1 MRLFSYIFLFLLT
14 TWQLI
19 AQTYPVQVVP
29 VLTPPY
35 SSKIADYANP
45 MANKVQLQLITT
57 DLSVQNRP
65 VQLYVEIKGNGLT
78 AASAPVLSGVSPL
91 RISGGEILRLT
102 NAELASYFQL
112 RNLQGITSQQYAS
125 ALPDG
130 MYSFCF
136 RVKDVLSGRWLS
148 QSHCAIAYL
157 MLNDPPILNIPSDN
171 EQVAVTDFQN
181 IIFSWTPR
189 QINATNVTYSF
200 ELREILDPT
209 LDPRFAF
216 EVSRRILKEDDL
228 RMTTFVYD
236 VSKPNLIPGRRYAW
250 RVRAISTGGLAENSV
265 FKNNGYSE
273 VHTFVYAVNCSKP
286 LFLLSEQQG
295 RSRTKL
301 LWQGHTLH
309 QKYHIQYRKK
319 NVEGAQWFET
329 FTRNT
334 QTLIADLEAGE
345 YEFRVGATCETE
357 RYGINPSYVYS
368 DIQTFKIEKTPNT
381 TEQGYNCGIVP
392 KIAIT
397 NQKPLNSLV
406 TNEVFTAGDFAV
418 TLLEVSGSNGVFS
431 GKGFIKVPYLND
443 TKLAVEFENVKINS
457 DYQLTDGIV
466 KTTYDADWKNV
477 QFIENLIGQG
487 KKSNEINVPFEIDKV
502 ETHNGEIV
510 VTGKDGRKEVFPFG
524 GNDSTVK
531 GKVTTTTNGVT
542 STQEYIY
549 RIDKDG
555 KVSEPQIVAQ
565 GGKPTKENTNGVS
578 KNGEATALTAK
589 GIEVTFENTA
599 DSKYAYE
606 VPTKAYSKDY
616 QKLDGKYIPFK
627 AVVKGE
633 TEPFLAKVHI
643 TDKNI
648 SADSLIFKTDKGA
661 LIESKRV
668 EGSNDFLLTLK
679 GFHSFAVEQ
688 VQATIKQGKKYQI
701 AGVFN
706 LVHLSPKTAKV
717 ILVPTSENTSMD
729 IDRVKS
735 IYSKIGVTL
744 DITWAAPFDI
754 TPYLTNGVLETK
766 DVFGDL
772 TDYSPSQQALIN
784 AYKATGKVTNDT
796 YYVFITNAKSSTGQ
810 GGYMALGGQFGF
822 VFDQTERT
830 LAHELGHGIFKLAHP
845 FKKKQ
850 QGNVPSLMDYTSDE
864 ALLFADWKQIN
875 DPAFKIGIFQG
886 QSEGEQISDI
896 LLLSRFIENIKA
908 HSFKIDY
915 DYSKKELSDET
926 INFLPEVTLRFSKL
940 EDSGFYSSGK
950 IKTTDGDELNLSL
963 WVGKH
968 FNKYFNF
975 DISNEGGL
983 GKIISPDQK
992 SIRYYRYFNN
1002 PTSQDK
1008 EVLTSR
1014 VLETNAQYFNGIII
1028 QVPNKYVTIFENSVL
1043 NFANDKERKE
1053 RWLNALNKNIETE
1066 NYEELQK
1073 YPTLPFSLV
1082 GVKAR
1087 LSLLEKLSKQKL
1099 TTSNSFIN
1107 KIFSSDLD
1115 KEILYVTL
1123 LNSIINDQN
1132 TEQNNE
1138 LFNRFVSSYFQK
1150 IYDQVDDETTRLKL
1164 YKAVGRLAAS
1174 SNQENVKSKFIDIVN
1189 SNSFDKHHGA
1199 LLASILM
1206 GLDEKNIIE
1215 TQTNLLTLLNDNS
1228 HNIGGLKR
1236 LYNKLESE
1244 DQEYFNYYFSKW
1256 AKKYYYDQYQELEV
1270 ILNSINK
1277 NGNINQ
1283 GIDCNS
1289 NSIQYFAVNHIAL
1302 DYINVFDKCGS
1313 YPLNCHYL
1321 QTIIPNVDTKNQYFF
1336 SYGENRKRKECSDN
1350 NNKSVIYYKAG
1361 KPFSDFVILFFNES
1375 YEYANI
1381 KKGDVRIVP
1390 LFWAENFAAKHHK
1403 KLSGQQLTIALETA
1417 GILLAATTGGQSFTA
1432 VKAITIT
1439 LGASAIGVEIYEND
1453 LLKLEGGKDF
1463 VESVR
1468 LINALVGGAILVKA
1482 VGSSIAVVDLQKIKN
1497 FFINV
1502 PEKAVELKKG
1512 LNSFLATAKSG
1523 IHFTKEAL
1531 TEIKALLYE
1540 VDLQSSFKQ
1549 IVQGATVKVKND
1561 LKAYIVA
1568 ANMEYEIASLRYLD
1582 ALDGQK
1588 LLLTPSVVIVD
1599 NTLGYKKIGT
1609 LENVYI
1615 TVNNDTKKAANIG
1628 VYTKGEKVVLSLE
1641 KNLKSEINEIDTYF
1655 NTPIS
1660 TDIKLLLNQWD
1671 DDLLKTLQKD
1681 LSSNSTG
1688 GELRQLLKTE
1698 DDFLKWKLIKEDP
1711 AYAFEISKTDIT
1723 WTKWGKSNFFKTI
1736 TKTGKEFELAILNKI
1751 KTRIGKEY
1759 EALKKL
1765 VPDLD
1770 DRKLVEQ
1777 MHFCLPGLTPPCNK
1791 QGEFFIAD
1799 QVWIKY
1805 DEFDEIVDMV
1815 VVETKLSQ
1823 NTGLTTGQTLAQQQA
1838 GKGSLFY
1845 KPTNAKKTDIN
1856 DILLPK
1862 EIKQGTGI
1870 KLKDFYRL
1878 YGDGNKTFKGIT
1890 K

>member
-45 MANKVQLQLITT
+45 MANRVQLQVITT
-57 DLSVQNRP
+57 DLSVQNRS

-91 RISGGEILRLT
+91 RINGGEILRLT

-112 RNLQGITSQQYAS
+112 RNLQGITSEQYAS

-148 QSHCAIAYL
+148 QSHCAIVYL
-157 MLNDPPILNIPSDN
+157 MLNDPPILNIPTDN

-189 QINATNVTYSF
+189 QINATNVSYTF

-209 LDPRFAF
+209 LDPHFAF

-236 VSKPNLIPGRRYAW
+236 VSKPNLIPGRRYVW

-295 RSRTKL
+295 KSRTKL

-345 YEFRVGATCETE
+345 YEFRVGASCKGE
-357 RYGINPSYVYS
+357 RYGITPSYVYS

-392 KIAIT
+392 KITIT

-457 DYQLTDGIV
+457 DYQLTDGVV

-502 ETHNGEIV
+502 ETRNGEIV

-542 STQEYIY
+542 STQEKIY
-549 RIDKDG
+549 HIDKDG
-555 KVSEPQIVAQ
+555 KVSEPQTVAQ

-578 KNGEATALTAK
+578 KNGEATVLTAK

-616 QKLDGKYIPFK
+616 QKMDGKYIPFK
-627 AVVKGE
+627 AVVKDE

-668 EGSNDFLLTLK
+668 EGSDDFLLTLK

-717 ILVPTSENTSMD
+717 TLIPTAENLT
-729 IDRVKS
+729 IDVEKVKA
-735 IYSKIGVTL
+735 IYSKVGVTL

-754 TPYLTNGVLETK
+754 SPYLTNGVLETK

-784 AYKATGKVTNDT
+784 AYKATEKVANDT

-886 QSEGEQISDI
+886 QEEGENLLKKNSPMMVQRYIEYFRCTRKQKGTIYSDADKVDVYAKDITIGGVKYAEIIIEFLGKNNIEFKNYFSPKDYQNDEKVIHDDSEDKLVITFGGTIRFSIFSKDRFKLINYLYNDNDKHIELVKSILSNISAYKGGNKAAFEYINSLDVCTLSSIDFDTIRKVLKVLTDTKLSLTDTREKAIIRI
-896 LLLSRFIENIKA
+896 LSSLKENDFPKFIALLKEDNYKVFNRLYTDLDDAVLFYGNNNYTGFVKFLIEIYKKINSNTSLSQEIIGELSREKNEFSVILNVTPTNTRFFQRGWY
-908 HSFKIDY
+908 H
-915 DYSKKELSDET
+915 
-926 INFLPEVTLRFSKL
+926 PEQRKVSVYAMERTMVP
-940 EDSGFYSSGK
+940 
-950 IKTTDGDELNLSL
+950 IKTTHGQDITPKDIKGEKIGELSPLSFVLIYKTNSGVSLIEEALSTAGSSSIYYAVPAIFLDYYQHKKHLDKIEKDAAFAFDMLTIGSSGGVALATKISKVRRVWATIEVIGAVGNIAANTAQSMNTNLPFAKA
-963 WVGKH
+963 VH
-968 FNKYFNF
+968 
-975 DISNEGGL
+975 
-983 GKIISPDQK
+983 
-992 SIRYYRYFNN
+992 YYNLAMG
-1002 PTSQDK
+1002 
-1008 EVLTSR
+1008 VI
-1014 VLETNAQYFNGIII
+1014 GI
-1028 QVPNKYVTIFENSVL
+1028 
-1043 NFANDKERKE
+1043 
-1053 RWLNALNKNIETE
+1053 KNITQLGYGVAKNLAKNVKNNAKLLE
-1066 NYEELQK
+1066 NYEHWQREVAQLDNLPQAERQLIENQREVLKGLEL
-1073 YPTLPFSLV
+1073 TNE
-1082 GVKAR
+1082 VKGAEN
-1087 LSLLEKLSKQKL
+1087 LIK
-1099 TTSNSFIN
+1099 T
-1107 KIFSSDLD
+1107 
-1115 KEILYVTL
+1115 V
-1123 LNSIINDQN
+1123 N
-1132 TEQNNE
+1132 TEQK
-1138 LFNRFVSSYFQK
+1138 L
-1150 IYDQVDDETTRLKL
+1150 LKN
-1164 YKAVGRLAAS
+1164 G
-1174 SNQENVKSKFIDIVN
+1174 KFIDDLLEADYQKYLTRKSKQGKAPKDRLEWKESRDYWLNDSPMARGNEFNKKAIDNDWYEYNEVHLENGKRLDSYDEIKGEIVSRKATDLESIELSTFESYLKEMKN
-1189 SNSFDKHHGA
+1189 KYSAGIKIRSNKYKTELDGKVLKGRQILEIPESNKNFDK
-1199 LLASILM
+1199 I
-1206 GLDEKNIIE
+1206 
-1215 TQTNLLTLLNDNS
+1215 
-1228 HNIGGLKR
+1228 
-1236 LYNKLESE
+1236 
-1244 DQEYFNYYFSKW
+1244 QEYIDL
-1256 AKKYYYDQYQELEV
+1256 AKNKY
-1270 ILNSINK
+1270 
-1277 NGNINQ
+1277 NI
-1283 GIDCNS
+1283 
-1289 NSIQYFAVNHIAL
+1289 
-1302 DYINVFDKCGS
+1302 
-1313 YPLNCHYL
+1313 
-1321 QTIIPNVDTKNQYFF
+1321 
-1336 SYGENRKRKECSDN
+1336 
-1350 NNKSVIYYKAG
+1350 
-1361 KPFSDFVILFFNES
+1361 
-1375 YEYANI
+1375 
-1381 KKGDVRIVP
+1381 
-1390 LFWAENFAAKHHK
+1390 
-1403 KLSGQQLTIALETA
+1403 
-1417 GILLAATTGGQSFTA
+1417 
-1432 VKAITIT
+1432 
-1439 LGASAIGVEIYEND
+1439 EI
-1453 LLKLEGGKDF
+1453 
-1463 VESVR
+1463 R
-1468 LINALVGGAILVKA
+1468 LR
-1482 VGSSIAVVDLQKIKN
+1482 
-1497 FFINV
+1497 
-1502 PEKAVELKKG
+1502 PE
-1512 LNSFLATAKSG
+1512 
-1523 IHFTKEAL
+1523 
-1531 TEIKALLYE
+1531 
-1540 VDLQSSFKQ
+1540 
-1549 IVQGATVKVKND
+1549 
-1561 LKAYIVA
+1561 
-1568 ANMEYEIASLRYLD
+1568 
-1582 ALDGQK
+1582 
-1588 LLLTPSVVIVD
+1588 
-1599 NTLGYKKIGT
+1599 
-1609 LENVYI
+1609 
-1615 TVNNDTKKAANIG
+1615 
-1628 VYTKGEKVVLSLE
+1628 
-1641 KNLKSEINEIDTYF
+1641 
-1655 NTPIS
+1655 
-1660 TDIKLLLNQWD
+1660 
-1671 DDLLKTLQKD
+1671 
-1681 LSSNSTG
+1681 
-1688 GELRQLLKTE
+1688 
-1698 DDFLKWKLIKEDP
+1698 
-1711 AYAFEISKTDIT
+1711 
-1723 WTKWGKSNFFKTI
+1723 
-1736 TKTGKEFELAILNKI
+1736 
-1751 KTRIGKEY
+1751 
-1759 EALKKL
+1759 
-1765 VPDLD
+1765 
-1770 DRKLVEQ
+1770 
-1777 MHFCLPGLTPPCNK
+1777 
-1791 QGEFFIAD
+1791 
-1799 QVWIKY
+1799 
-1805 DEFDEIVDMV
+1805 
-1815 VVETKLSQ
+1815 
-1823 NTGLTTGQTLAQQQA
+1823 
-1838 GKGSLFY
+1838 
-1845 KPTNAKKTDIN
+1845 
-1856 DILLPK
+1856 
-1862 EIKQGTGI
+1862 
-1870 KLKDFYRL
+1870 
-1878 YGDGNKTFKGIT
+1878 
-1890 K
+1890 

>member
-45 MANKVQLQLITT
+45 MANRVQLQVITT
-57 DLSVQNRP
+57 DLSVQNRS

-91 RISGGEILRLT
+91 RINGGEILRLT

-112 RNLQGITSQQYAS
+112 RNLQGITSEQYAS

-148 QSHCAIAYL
+148 QSHCAIVYL
-157 MLNDPPILNIPSDN
+157 MLNDPPILNIPTDN

-189 QINATNVTYSF
+189 QINATNVSYTF

-209 LDPRFAF
+209 LDPHFAF

-236 VSKPNLIPGRRYAW
+236 VSKPNLIPGRRYVW

-295 RSRTKL
+295 KSRTKL

-345 YEFRVGATCETE
+345 YEFRVGASCKGE
-357 RYGINPSYVYS
+357 RYGITPSYVYS

-392 KIAIT
+392 KITIT

-457 DYQLTDGIV
+457 DYQLTDGVV

-502 ETHNGEIV
+502 ETRNGEIV

-542 STQEYIY
+542 STQEKIY
-549 RIDKDG
+549 HIDKDG
-555 KVSEPQIVAQ
+555 KVSEPQTVAQ

-578 KNGEATALTAK
+578 KNGEATVLTAK

-616 QKLDGKYIPFK
+616 QKMDGKYIPFK
-627 AVVKGE
+627 AVVKDE

-668 EGSNDFLLTLK
+668 EGSDDFLLTLK

-717 ILVPTSENTSMD
+717 TLIPTAENLT
-729 IDRVKS
+729 IDVEKVKA
-735 IYSKIGVTL
+735 IYSKVGVTL

-754 TPYLTNGVLETK
+754 SPYLTNGVLETK

-784 AYKATGKVTNDT
+784 AYKATGKVANDT

-886 QSEGEQISDI
+886 QEEGENLLKKNSPMMVQRYIEYFRCTRKQKGTIYSDADKVDVYAKDITIGGVKYAEIIIEFLGKNNIEFKNYFSPKDYQNDEKVIHDDSEDKLVITFGGTIRFSIFSKDRFKLINYLYNDNDKHIELVKSILSNISAYKGGNKAAFEYINSLDVCTLSSIDFDTIRKVLKVLTDTKLSLTDTREKAIIRI
-896 LLLSRFIENIKA
+896 LSSLKENDFPKFIALLKEDNYKVFDRLYTDLDDAVLFYGNNNYTGFVKFLIEIYKKINSNTSLSQEIIGELSREKNEFSVILNVTPTNTRFFQRGWY
-908 HSFKIDY
+908 H
-915 DYSKKELSDET
+915 
-926 INFLPEVTLRFSKL
+926 PEQRKVSVYAMERTMVP
-940 EDSGFYSSGK
+940 
-950 IKTTDGDELNLSL
+950 IKTTHGQDITPKDIKGEKIGELSPLSFVLIYKTNSGVSLIEEALSTAGSSSIYYAVPAIFLDYYQHKKHLDKIEKDAAFAFDMLTIGSSGGVALATKISKVRRVWATIEVIGAVGNIAANTAQSMNTNLPFAKA
-963 WVGKH
+963 VH
-968 FNKYFNF
+968 
-975 DISNEGGL
+975 
-983 GKIISPDQK
+983 
-992 SIRYYRYFNN
+992 YYNLAMG
-1002 PTSQDK
+1002 
-1008 EVLTSR
+1008 VI
-1014 VLETNAQYFNGIII
+1014 GI
-1028 QVPNKYVTIFENSVL
+1028 
-1043 NFANDKERKE
+1043 
-1053 RWLNALNKNIETE
+1053 KNITQLGYGVAKNLAKNVKNNAKLLE
-1066 NYEELQK
+1066 NYEHWQREVAQLDNLPQAERQLIENQREVLKGLELTNEVK
-1073 YPTLPFSLV
+1073 
-1082 GVKAR
+1082 GVENLIK
-1087 LSLLEKLSKQKL
+1087 
-1099 TTSNSFIN
+1099 T
-1107 KIFSSDLD
+1107 
-1115 KEILYVTL
+1115 V
-1123 LNSIINDQN
+1123 N
-1132 TEQNNE
+1132 TEQK
-1138 LFNRFVSSYFQK
+1138 L
-1150 IYDQVDDETTRLKL
+1150 LKN
-1164 YKAVGRLAAS
+1164 G
-1174 SNQENVKSKFIDIVN
+1174 KFIDELLEADYQKYLTRKSKQGKAPKDRLEWKESRDYWLNDSPMARGNEFNKKAIDNDWYEYNEVHLENGKRLDSYDEIKGEIVSRKATDLESIELSTFESYLKEMKN
-1189 SNSFDKHHGA
+1189 KYSAGIKIRSNKYKTELDGKVLKGRQILEIPESNKNFDK
-1199 LLASILM
+1199 I
-1206 GLDEKNIIE
+1206 
-1215 TQTNLLTLLNDNS
+1215 
-1228 HNIGGLKR
+1228 
-1236 LYNKLESE
+1236 
-1244 DQEYFNYYFSKW
+1244 QEYIDL
-1256 AKKYYYDQYQELEV
+1256 AKNKY
-1270 ILNSINK
+1270 
-1277 NGNINQ
+1277 NI
-1283 GIDCNS
+1283 
-1289 NSIQYFAVNHIAL
+1289 
-1302 DYINVFDKCGS
+1302 
-1313 YPLNCHYL
+1313 
-1321 QTIIPNVDTKNQYFF
+1321 
-1336 SYGENRKRKECSDN
+1336 
-1350 NNKSVIYYKAG
+1350 
-1361 KPFSDFVILFFNES
+1361 
-1375 YEYANI
+1375 
-1381 KKGDVRIVP
+1381 
-1390 LFWAENFAAKHHK
+1390 
-1403 KLSGQQLTIALETA
+1403 
-1417 GILLAATTGGQSFTA
+1417 
-1432 VKAITIT
+1432 
-1439 LGASAIGVEIYEND
+1439 EI
-1453 LLKLEGGKDF
+1453 
-1463 VESVR
+1463 R
-1468 LINALVGGAILVKA
+1468 LR
-1482 VGSSIAVVDLQKIKN
+1482 
-1497 FFINV
+1497 
-1502 PEKAVELKKG
+1502 PE
-1512 LNSFLATAKSG
+1512 
-1523 IHFTKEAL
+1523 
-1531 TEIKALLYE
+1531 
-1540 VDLQSSFKQ
+1540 
-1549 IVQGATVKVKND
+1549 
-1561 LKAYIVA
+1561 
-1568 ANMEYEIASLRYLD
+1568 
-1582 ALDGQK
+1582 
-1588 LLLTPSVVIVD
+1588 
-1599 NTLGYKKIGT
+1599 
-1609 LENVYI
+1609 
-1615 TVNNDTKKAANIG
+1615 
-1628 VYTKGEKVVLSLE
+1628 
-1641 KNLKSEINEIDTYF
+1641 
-1655 NTPIS
+1655 
-1660 TDIKLLLNQWD
+1660 
-1671 DDLLKTLQKD
+1671 
-1681 LSSNSTG
+1681 
-1688 GELRQLLKTE
+1688 
-1698 DDFLKWKLIKEDP
+1698 
-1711 AYAFEISKTDIT
+1711 
-1723 WTKWGKSNFFKTI
+1723 
-1736 TKTGKEFELAILNKI
+1736 
-1751 KTRIGKEY
+1751 
-1759 EALKKL
+1759 
-1765 VPDLD
+1765 
-1770 DRKLVEQ
+1770 
-1777 MHFCLPGLTPPCNK
+1777 
-1791 QGEFFIAD
+1791 
-1799 QVWIKY
+1799 
-1805 DEFDEIVDMV
+1805 
-1815 VVETKLSQ
+1815 
-1823 NTGLTTGQTLAQQQA
+1823 
-1838 GKGSLFY
+1838 
-1845 KPTNAKKTDIN
+1845 
-1856 DILLPK
+1856 
-1862 EIKQGTGI
+1862 
-1870 KLKDFYRL
+1870 
-1878 YGDGNKTFKGIT
+1878 
-1890 K
+1890 

>member
-45 MANKVQLQLITT
+45 MANRVQLQVITT
-57 DLSVQNRP
+57 DLSVQNRS

-91 RISGGEILRLT
+91 RINGGEILRLT

-112 RNLQGITSQQYAS
+112 RNLQGITSEQYAS

-148 QSHCAIAYL
+148 QSHCAIVYL
-157 MLNDPPILNIPSDN
+157 MLNDPPILNIPTDN

-189 QINATNVTYSF
+189 QINATNVSYTF

-209 LDPRFAF
+209 LDPHFAF

-236 VSKPNLIPGRRYAW
+236 VSKPNLIPGRRYVW

-295 RSRTKL
+295 KSRTKL

-345 YEFRVGATCETE
+345 YEFRVGASCKGE
-357 RYGINPSYVYS
+357 RYGITPSYVYS

-392 KIAIT
+392 KITIT

-457 DYQLTDGIV
+457 DYQLTDGVV

-502 ETHNGEIV
+502 ETRNGEIV

-542 STQEYIY
+542 STQEKIY
-549 RIDKDG
+549 HIDKDG
-555 KVSEPQIVAQ
+555 KVSEPQTVAQ
-565 GGKPTKENTNGVS
+565 GGKPTKENTNGVTQ
-578 KNGEATALTAK
+578 NGEATALTAK
-589 GIEVTFENTA
+589 GIEVTFENTP
-599 DSKYAYE
+599 DSKFAYE

-616 QKLDGKYIPFK
+616 QKMDGKYIPFK
-627 AVVKGE
+627 AVVKDE

-668 EGSNDFLLTLK
+668 EGSDDFLLTLK

-717 ILVPTSENTSMD
+717 TLIPTAENLT
-729 IDRVKS
+729 IDVEKVKA
-735 IYSKIGVTL
+735 IYSKVGVTL

-754 TPYLTNGVLETK
+754 SPYLTNGVLETK

-784 AYKATGKVTNDT
+784 AYKATEKVANDT

-886 QSEGEQISDI
+886 QEEGENLLKKNSPMMVQRYIEYFRCTRKQKGTIYSDADKVDVYAKDITIGGVKYAEIIIEFLGKNNIEFKNYFSPKDYQNDEKVIHDDSEDKLVITFGGTIRFSIFSKDRFKLINYLYNDNDKHIELVKSILSNISAYKGGNKAAFEYINSLDVCTLSSIDFDTIRKVLKVLTDTKLSLTDTREKAIIRI
-896 LLLSRFIENIKA
+896 LSSLKEQDFPKFIALLKEDNYKVFNRLYTDLDDAVLFYGNNNYTGFVKFLIEIYK
-908 HSFKIDY
+908 KIN
-915 DYSKKELSDET
+915 SNTSLSQEIIKELTEET
-926 INFLPEVTLRFSKL
+926 NDFSIILNIAPTNTRFFQRGWYHPEQRKVSVYAMERTMVP
-940 EDSGFYSSGK
+940 
-950 IKTTDGDELNLSL
+950 IKTTHGQDITPKDIKGEKIGELSPLSFVLIYKTNSGVSLIEEALSTAGSSSIYYAVPAIFLDYYQHKKHLDKIEKDAAFAFDMLTIGSSGGVALATKISKVRRVWATIEVIGAVGNIAANTAQSMNANLPFAKA
-963 WVGKH
+963 VH
-968 FNKYFNF
+968 
-975 DISNEGGL
+975 
-983 GKIISPDQK
+983 
-992 SIRYYRYFNN
+992 YYNLAMG
-1002 PTSQDK
+1002 
-1008 EVLTSR
+1008 VI
-1014 VLETNAQYFNGIII
+1014 GI
-1028 QVPNKYVTIFENSVL
+1028 
-1043 NFANDKERKE
+1043 
-1053 RWLNALNKNIETE
+1053 KNITQLGYGVAKNLAKNVKNNAKLLE
-1066 NYEELQK
+1066 NYEHWQREVAQLDNLPQAERQLIENQREVLKGLELTNEVK
-1073 YPTLPFSLV
+1073 
-1082 GVKAR
+1082 GVENLIK
-1087 LSLLEKLSKQKL
+1087 
-1099 TTSNSFIN
+1099 T
-1107 KIFSSDLD
+1107 
-1115 KEILYVTL
+1115 V
-1123 LNSIINDQN
+1123 N
-1132 TEQNNE
+1132 TEQK
-1138 LFNRFVSSYFQK
+1138 L
-1150 IYDQVDDETTRLKL
+1150 LKN
-1164 YKAVGRLAAS
+1164 G
-1174 SNQENVKSKFIDIVN
+1174 KFID
-1189 SNSFDKHHGA
+1189 D
-1199 LLASILM
+1199 LLEADYQKYLARKTKQGKAPKDRLEWKESR
-1206 GLDEKNIIE
+1206 DYW
-1215 TQTNLLTLLNDNS
+1215 LNDSPMARGNKFNDTAKNGKWYKYNEV
-1228 HNIGGLKR
+1228 HLENGKR
-1236 LYNKLESE
+1236 LDSYDEIKGEIVSRKATDLESI
-1244 DQEYFNYYFSKW
+1244 
-1256 AKKYYYDQYQELEV
+1256 EL
-1270 ILNSINK
+1270 ST
-1277 NGNINQ
+1277 
-1283 GIDCNS
+1283 
-1289 NSIQYFAVNHIAL
+1289 F
-1302 DYINVFDKCGS
+1302 
-1313 YPLNCHYL
+1313 
-1321 QTIIPNVDTKNQYFF
+1321 
-1336 SYGENRKRKECSDN
+1336 
-1350 NNKSVIYYKAG
+1350 
-1361 KPFSDFVILFFNES
+1361 ES
-1375 YEYANI
+1375 YLKEMKNKYSKGI
-1381 KKGDVRIVP
+1381 KIRSDK
-1390 LFWAENFAAKHHK
+1390 
-1403 KLSGQQLTIALETA
+1403 
-1417 GILLAATTGGQSFTA
+1417 
-1432 VKAITIT
+1432 
-1439 LGASAIGVEIYEND
+1439 Y
-1453 LLKLEGGKDF
+1453 
-1463 VESVR
+1463 
-1468 LINALVGGAILVKA
+1468 
-1482 VGSSIAVVDLQKIKN
+1482 
-1497 FFINV
+1497 
-1502 PEKAVELKKG
+1502 
-1512 LNSFLATAKSG
+1512 
-1523 IHFTKEAL
+1523 
-1531 TEIKALLYE
+1531 
-1540 VDLQSSFKQ
+1540 
-1549 IVQGATVKVKND
+1549 
-1561 LKAYIVA
+1561 
-1568 ANMEYEIASLRYLD
+1568 
-1582 ALDGQK
+1582 
-1588 LLLTPSVVIVD
+1588 
-1599 NTLGYKKIGT
+1599 
-1609 LENVYI
+1609 
-1615 TVNNDTKKAANIG
+1615 
-1628 VYTKGEKVVLSLE
+1628 
-1641 KNLKSEINEIDTYF
+1641 
-1655 NTPIS
+1655 
-1660 TDIKLLLNQWD
+1660 
-1671 DDLLKTLQKD
+1671 
-1681 LSSNSTG
+1681 
-1688 GELRQLLKTE
+1688 
-1698 DDFLKWKLIKEDP
+1698 
-1711 AYAFEISKTDIT
+1711 
-1723 WTKWGKSNFFKTI
+1723 
-1736 TKTGKEFELAILNKI
+1736 
-1751 KTRIGKEY
+1751 
-1759 EALKKL
+1759 
-1765 VPDLD
+1765 PDLD
-1770 DRKLVEQ
+1770 GKTLEGKQ
-1777 MHFCLPGLTPPCNK
+1777 ILEIPESNK
-1791 QGEFFIAD
+1791 NFDKIQEYIDLAKN
-1799 QVWIKY
+1799 KY
-1805 DEFDEIVDMV
+1805 NIEIR
-1815 VVETKLSQ
+1815 
-1823 NTGLTTGQTLAQQQA
+1823 
-1838 GKGSLFY
+1838 F
-1845 KPTNAKKTDIN
+1845 KP
-1856 DILLPK
+1856 
-1862 EIKQGTGI
+1862 E
-1870 KLKDFYRL
+1870 
-1878 YGDGNKTFKGIT
+1878 
-1890 K
+1890 

>member
-1 MRLFSYIFLFLLT
+1 MRTLFHFFLFLLG
-14 TWQLI
+14 TWQAI

-45 MANKVQLQLITT
+45 MANRVQLQVITT
-57 DLSVQNRP
+57 DLSVQNRS
-65 VQLYVEIKGNGLT
+65 VQLYVEIKGNGFT
-78 AASAPVLSGVSPL
+78 AASVPVLSGVSPL

-102 NAELASYFQL
+102 NAELAPYFQL
-112 RNLQGITSQQYAS
+112 RNLQGISSEQYAS
-125 ALPDG
+125 PLPDG
-130 MYSFCF
+130 VYTFCF
-136 RVKDVLSGRWLS
+136 RVRDVLSGRWLS
-148 QSHCAIAYL
+148 QHQCTVAYL
-157 MLNDPPILNIPSDN
+157 MLNDPPILNIPTDN

-189 QINATNVTYSF
+189 QINATNVSYTF

-209 LDPRFAF
+209 LDPHFAF

-295 RSRTKL
+295 KSRTKL

-345 YEFRVGATCETE
+345 YEFRVGASCEGE
-357 RYGINPSYVYS
+357 RYGITPSYVYS

-392 KIAIT
+392 KITIT

-457 DYQLTDGIV
+457 DYQLTDGVV

-502 ETHNGEIV
+502 ETRNGEIV

-542 STQEYIY
+542 STQEKIY
-549 RIDKDG
+549 HIDKDG
-555 KVSEPQIVAQ
+555 KVSEPQTVAQ

-578 KNGEATALTAK
+578 KNGEATSLTAK

-643 TDKNI
+643 TDRNI

-754 TPYLTNGVLETK
+754 SPYLTNGVLETK

-864 ALLFADWKQIN
+864 DLLFADWKQIN
-875 DPAFKIGIFQG
+875 DPTFKLGIFQG
-886 QSEGEQISDI
+886 QSEGEYKGKWLVGKILQQIRCYYLSGKNFNPISDKDLNYFDDLLPNDSFESRVYQVSLRGRSSYKFSVKFLIDKNRGWKFPDEIVGGTASPPGMWAFTQYDFGKLQI
-896 LLLSRFIENIKA
+896 LTTHTSAGTDNYSFADYLSGKPLSQVDSSQDGSSKNNSGEKIIYLDEIIITDGYLKDGKIDDEEFERLKNGAICELTNFSVQQRIDLIKALIKRGVHTDEDEEDLILDILHNLPQNDANEFLTKLNEDPDLLDKIDSSLDNAHLFGKENNAGRFITELIRIWRIS
-908 HSFKIDY
+908 SFSNPQKY
-915 DYSKKELSDET
+915 DYNKTKPIL
-926 INFLPEVTLRFSKL
+926 
-940 EDSGFYSSGK
+940 K
-950 IKTTDGDELNLSL
+950 IE
-963 WVGKH
+963 
-968 FNKYFNF
+968 
-975 DISNEGGL
+975 EG
-983 GKIISPDQK
+983 
-992 SIRYYRYFNN
+992 R
-1002 PTSQDK
+1002 
-1008 EVLTSR
+1008 SR
-1014 VLETNAQYFNGIII
+1014 
-1028 QVPNKYVTIFENSVL
+1028 
-1043 NFANDKERKE
+1043 
-1053 RWLNALNKNIETE
+1053 
-1066 NYEELQK
+1066 
-1073 YPTLPFSLV
+1073 
-1082 GVKAR
+1082 
-1087 LSLLEKLSKQKL
+1087 
-1099 TTSNSFIN
+1099 
-1107 KIFSSDLD
+1107 
-1115 KEILYVTL
+1115 
-1123 LNSIINDQN
+1123 
-1132 TEQNNE
+1132 
-1138 LFNRFVSSYFQK
+1138 LFKRHYFVS
-1150 IYDQVDDETTRLKL
+1150 LK
-1164 YKAVGRLAAS
+1164 
-1174 SNQENVKSKFIDIVN
+1174 
-1189 SNSFDKHHGA
+1189 
-1199 LLASILM
+1199 
-1206 GLDEKNIIE
+1206 
-1215 TQTNLLTLLNDNS
+1215 
-1228 HNIGGLKR
+1228 
-1236 LYNKLESE
+1236 
-1244 DQEYFNYYFSKW
+1244 
-1256 AKKYYYDQYQELEV
+1256 
-1270 ILNSINK
+1270 K
-1277 NGNINQ
+1277 NGN
-1283 GIDCNS
+1283 
-1289 NSIQYFAVNHIAL
+1289 
-1302 DYINVFDKCGS
+1302 
-1313 YPLNCHYL
+1313 
-1321 QTIIPNVDTKNQYFF
+1321 TIIFNSHSRGRGASSYESPDYEYSLFQPVMIILKSDKEWSLPTGTIPAYAIYLAKNINDNKELIKALHLSLDVALTFTGVGNISKLRHIPTAFRQSKIIIDNIQLGSSTIDIFLNYTDICNGNEEVCQKIQLLTFALQLGSLSADIITTQQIKKYAIEVTETANRNRITLPNNIDEEVT
-1336 SYGENRKRKECSDN
+1336 R
-1350 NNKSVIYYKAG
+1350 IAG
-1361 KPFSDFVILFFNES
+1361 KSIEITFGNK
-1375 YEYANI
+1375 YH
-1381 KKGDVRIVP
+1381 RI
-1390 LFWAENFAAKHHK
+1390 
-1403 KLSGQQLTIALETA
+1403 
-1417 GILLAATTGGQSFTA
+1417 
-1432 VKAITIT
+1432 
-1439 LGASAIGVEIYEND
+1439 
-1453 LLKLEGGKDF
+1453 
-1463 VESVR
+1463 
-1468 LINALVGGAILVKA
+1468 
-1482 VGSSIAVVDLQKIKN
+1482 KIKN
-1497 FFINV
+1497 FNLSKDGWLMGRYINGKLEVVGKTKIAQKWDFIV
-1502 PEKAVELKKG
+1502 
-1512 LNSFLATAKSG
+1512 T
-1523 IHFTKEAL
+1523 
-1531 TEIKALLYE
+1531 
-1540 VDLQSSFKQ
+1540 
-1549 IVQGATVKVKND
+1549 
-1561 LKAYIVA
+1561 
-1568 ANMEYEIASLRYLD
+1568 
-1582 ALDGQK
+1582 
-1588 LLLTPSVVIVD
+1588 
-1599 NTLGYKKIGT
+1599 
-1609 LENVYI
+1609 
-1615 TVNNDTKKAANIG
+1615 
-1628 VYTKGEKVVLSLE
+1628 TKGEILVGRKHSWLSKGEDVLAAGEVKYRNGKLVEISNASGHYLPTIE
-1641 KNLKSEINEIDTYF
+1641 ESSNFLKIFKEVGV
-1655 NTPIS
+1655 
-1660 TDIKLLLNQWD
+1660 DIESATL
-1671 DDLLKTLQKD
+1671 TILQKD
-1681 LSSNSTG
+1681 GTIYKQISPNSK
-1688 GELRQLLKTE
+1688 ERILY
-1698 DDFLKWKLIKEDP
+1698 IK
-1711 AYAFEISKTDIT
+1711 
-1723 WTKWGKSNFFKTI
+1723 
-1736 TKTGKEFELAILNKI
+1736 
-1751 KTRIGKEY
+1751 
-1759 EALKKL
+1759 
-1765 VPDLD
+1765 
-1770 DRKLVEQ
+1770 
-1777 MHFCLPGLTPPCNK
+1777 
-1791 QGEFFIAD
+1791 
-1799 QVWIKY
+1799 
-1805 DEFDEIVDMV
+1805 
-1815 VVETKLSQ
+1815 
-1823 NTGLTTGQTLAQQQA
+1823 
-1838 GKGSLFY
+1838 
-1845 KPTNAKKTDIN
+1845 
-1856 DILLPK
+1856 
-1862 EIKQGTGI
+1862 
-1870 KLKDFYRL
+1870 
-1878 YGDGNKTFKGIT
+1878 
-1890 K
+1890 

>member
-1 MRLFSYIFLFLLT
+1 MRLVSHILFFLLSA
-14 TWQLI
+14 WQLI

-45 MANKVQLQLITT
+45 MANRVQLQLITT

-112 RNLQGITSQQYAS
+112 RNLQGITSEQYAS

-236 VSKPNLIPGRRYAW
+236 VSKPNLIPSRRYAW

-265 FKNNGYSE
+265 FKNDGYSE

-295 RSRTKL
+295 KSRTKL

-334 QTLIADLEAGE
+334 QTLIANLEAGE
-345 YEFRVGATCETE
+345 YEFRVGASCEGE
-357 RYGINPSYVYS
+357 RYGITPSYVYS

-392 KIAIT
+392 KITIT

-457 DYQLTDGIV
+457 DYQLTDGVV

-487 KKSNEINVPFEIDKV
+487 KKSYEINVPFEIEKV

-510 VTGKDGRKEVFPFG
+510 VTGKDGRKEVFPFA
-524 GNDSTVK
+524 GNDSSIK

-542 STQEYIY
+542 STQEKIY
-549 RIDKDG
+549 HIDKDG
-555 KVSEPQIVAQ
+555 KVSEPQTVAQ
-565 GGKPTKENTNGVS
+565 GGKPTKENTNGVTQ
-578 KNGEATALTAK
+578 NGEATALTAK
-589 GIEVTFENTA
+589 GIEVTFENTP
-599 DSKYAYE
+599 DSKFAYE

-616 QKLDGKYIPFK
+616 QKMDGKYIPFK
-627 AVVKGE
+627 AVVKDE

-661 LIESKRV
+661 LIESKRI

-717 ILVPTSENTSMD
+717 TLIPTAENLT
-729 IDRVKS
+729 IDVEKVKA
-735 IYSKIGVTL
+735 IYSKVGVTL

-754 TPYLTNGVLETK
+754 SPYLTNGVLETK

-784 AYKATGKVTNDT
+784 AYKATEKVANDT

-886 QSEGEQISDI
+886 QEEGENLLKKNSPMMVQRYIEYFRCTRKQKGTIYSDADKVDVYAKDITIGGVKYAEIIIEFLGKNNIEFKNYFSPKDYQNDEKVIHDDSEDKLVITFGGTIRFSIFSKDRFKLINYLYNDNDKHIELVKSILSNISAYKGGNKAAFEYINSLDVCTLSSIDFDTIRKVLKVLTDTKLSLTDTREKAIIRI
-896 LLLSRFIENIKA
+896 LSSLKEQDFPKFIALLKEDNYKVFNRLYTDLDDAVLFYGNNNYTGFVKFLIEIYKKINSNTSLSQEIIGELSREKNEFSVILNVTPTNTRFFQRGWY
-908 HSFKIDY
+908 H
-915 DYSKKELSDET
+915 
-926 INFLPEVTLRFSKL
+926 PEQRKVSVYAMERTMVP
-940 EDSGFYSSGK
+940 
-950 IKTTDGDELNLSL
+950 IKTTHGQDITPKDIKGEKIGELSPLSFVLIYKTNSGVSLIEEALSTAGSSSIYYAVPAIFLDYYQHKKHLDKIEKDAAFAFDMLTIGSSGGVALATKISKVRRVWATIEVIGAVGNIAANTAQSMNANLPFAKA
-963 WVGKH
+963 VH
-968 FNKYFNF
+968 
-975 DISNEGGL
+975 
-983 GKIISPDQK
+983 
-992 SIRYYRYFNN
+992 YYNLAMG
-1002 PTSQDK
+1002 
-1008 EVLTSR
+1008 VI
-1014 VLETNAQYFNGIII
+1014 GI
-1028 QVPNKYVTIFENSVL
+1028 
-1043 NFANDKERKE
+1043 
-1053 RWLNALNKNIETE
+1053 KNITQLGYGVAKNLAKNVKNNAKLLE
-1066 NYEELQK
+1066 NYEHWQREVAQLDNLPQAERQLIENQREVLKGLELTNEVK
-1073 YPTLPFSLV
+1073 
-1082 GVKAR
+1082 GVENLIK
-1087 LSLLEKLSKQKL
+1087 
-1099 TTSNSFIN
+1099 T
-1107 KIFSSDLD
+1107 
-1115 KEILYVTL
+1115 V
-1123 LNSIINDQN
+1123 N
-1132 TEQNNE
+1132 TEQK
-1138 LFNRFVSSYFQK
+1138 L
-1150 IYDQVDDETTRLKL
+1150 LKN
-1164 YKAVGRLAAS
+1164 G
-1174 SNQENVKSKFIDIVN
+1174 KFID
-1189 SNSFDKHHGA
+1189 D
-1199 LLASILM
+1199 LLEA
-1206 GLDEKNIIE
+1206 DYQKY
-1215 TQTNLLTLLNDNS
+1215 LTRKSKQGKTPKDRLEWKESRDYWLNDSPMARGNKFNDTAKNGKWYKYNEV
-1228 HNIGGLKR
+1228 HLENGKR
-1236 LYNKLESE
+1236 LDSYDEIKGEIVSRKATDLESI
-1244 DQEYFNYYFSKW
+1244 
-1256 AKKYYYDQYQELEV
+1256 EL
-1270 ILNSINK
+1270 ST
-1277 NGNINQ
+1277 
-1283 GIDCNS
+1283 
-1289 NSIQYFAVNHIAL
+1289 F
-1302 DYINVFDKCGS
+1302 
-1313 YPLNCHYL
+1313 
-1321 QTIIPNVDTKNQYFF
+1321 
-1336 SYGENRKRKECSDN
+1336 
-1350 NNKSVIYYKAG
+1350 
-1361 KPFSDFVILFFNES
+1361 ES
-1375 YEYANI
+1375 YLKEMKNKYSKGI
-1381 KKGDVRIVP
+1381 KIRSDK
-1390 LFWAENFAAKHHK
+1390 
-1403 KLSGQQLTIALETA
+1403 
-1417 GILLAATTGGQSFTA
+1417 
-1432 VKAITIT
+1432 
-1439 LGASAIGVEIYEND
+1439 Y
-1453 LLKLEGGKDF
+1453 
-1463 VESVR
+1463 
-1468 LINALVGGAILVKA
+1468 
-1482 VGSSIAVVDLQKIKN
+1482 
-1497 FFINV
+1497 
-1502 PEKAVELKKG
+1502 
-1512 LNSFLATAKSG
+1512 
-1523 IHFTKEAL
+1523 
-1531 TEIKALLYE
+1531 
-1540 VDLQSSFKQ
+1540 
-1549 IVQGATVKVKND
+1549 
-1561 LKAYIVA
+1561 
-1568 ANMEYEIASLRYLD
+1568 
-1582 ALDGQK
+1582 
-1588 LLLTPSVVIVD
+1588 
-1599 NTLGYKKIGT
+1599 
-1609 LENVYI
+1609 
-1615 TVNNDTKKAANIG
+1615 
-1628 VYTKGEKVVLSLE
+1628 
-1641 KNLKSEINEIDTYF
+1641 
-1655 NTPIS
+1655 
-1660 TDIKLLLNQWD
+1660 
-1671 DDLLKTLQKD
+1671 
-1681 LSSNSTG
+1681 
-1688 GELRQLLKTE
+1688 
-1698 DDFLKWKLIKEDP
+1698 
-1711 AYAFEISKTDIT
+1711 
-1723 WTKWGKSNFFKTI
+1723 
-1736 TKTGKEFELAILNKI
+1736 
-1751 KTRIGKEY
+1751 
-1759 EALKKL
+1759 
-1765 VPDLD
+1765 PDLD
-1770 DRKLVEQ
+1770 GKTLEGKQ
-1777 MHFCLPGLTPPCNK
+1777 ILEIPESNK
-1791 QGEFFIAD
+1791 NFDKIQEYIDLAKN
-1799 QVWIKY
+1799 KY
-1805 DEFDEIVDMV
+1805 NIEIR
-1815 VVETKLSQ
+1815 
-1823 NTGLTTGQTLAQQQA
+1823 
-1838 GKGSLFY
+1838 F
-1845 KPTNAKKTDIN
+1845 KP
-1856 DILLPK
+1856 
-1862 EIKQGTGI
+1862 E
-1870 KLKDFYRL
+1870 
-1878 YGDGNKTFKGIT
+1878 
-1890 K
+1890 

>member
-45 MANKVQLQLITT
+45 MANRVQLQVITT
-57 DLSVQNRP
+57 DLSVQNRS

-91 RISGGEILRLT
+91 RINGGEILRLT

-112 RNLQGITSQQYAS
+112 RNLQGITSEQYAS

-148 QSHCAIAYL
+148 QSHCAIVYL
-157 MLNDPPILNIPSDN
+157 MLNDPPILNIPTDN

-189 QINATNVTYSF
+189 QINATNVSYTF

-209 LDPRFAF
+209 LDPHFAF

-236 VSKPNLIPGRRYAW
+236 VSKPNLIPGRRYVW

-295 RSRTKL
+295 KSRTKL

-345 YEFRVGATCETE
+345 YEFRVGASCKGE
-357 RYGINPSYVYS
+357 RYGITPSYVYS

-392 KIAIT
+392 KITIT

-457 DYQLTDGIV
+457 DYQLTDGVV

-502 ETHNGEIV
+502 ETRNGEIV

-542 STQEYIY
+542 STQEKIY
-549 RIDKDG
+549 HIDKDG
-555 KVSEPQIVAQ
+555 KVSEPQTVAQ

-578 KNGEATALTAK
+578 KNGEATVLTAK

-616 QKLDGKYIPFK
+616 QKMDGKYIPFK
-627 AVVKGE
+627 AVVKDE

-668 EGSNDFLLTLK
+668 EGSDDFLLTLK

-717 ILVPTSENTSMD
+717 TLIPTAENLT
-729 IDRVKS
+729 IDVEKVKA
-735 IYSKIGVTL
+735 IYSKVGVTL

-754 TPYLTNGVLETK
+754 SPYLTNGVLETK

-784 AYKATGKVTNDT
+784 AYKATEKVANDT

-886 QSEGEQISDI
+886 QEEGENLLKKNSPMMVQRYIEYFRCTRKQKGTIYSDADKVDVYAKDITIGGVKYAEIIIEFLGKNNIEFKNYFSPKDYQNDEKVIHDDSEDKLVITFGGTIRFSIFSKDRFKLINYLYNDNDKHIELVKSILSNISAYKGGNKAAFEYINSLDVCTLSSIDFDTIRKVLKVLTDTKLSLTDTREKAIIRI
-896 LLLSRFIENIKA
+896 LSSLKENDFPKFIALLKEDNYKVFNRLYTDLDDAVLFYGNNNYTGFVKFLIEIYKKINSNTSLSQEIIGELSREKNEFSVILNVTPTNTRFFQRGWYHPEQRKVSVYAMERTMVPIKTTHGQDITPKDIKGEKIGELSPLSFVLIYKTNSGVSLIEEALSTAGSSSIYYAVPAIFLDYYQHKKHLDKIEKDAAFAFDMLTIGSSGGVALATKISKVRRVWATIEVIGAVGNIAANTAQSMNANLPFAKAVHYYNLAMGVIGIKNITQLGYGVAKNLAKNVKNNAKLLENYEHWQREVAQLDNLPQAERQLIENQREVLKGLELTNEVKGVENLIKTVNTEQKLLKNGK
-908 HSFKIDY
+908 FIDDLLEA
-915 DYSKKELSDET
+915 DYQKYLTRKSKQGKTPKDRLEWKESRDYWLNDSPMARGNKFNKKAWKE
-926 INFLPEVTLRFSKL
+926 NWYRYNEVTLENGKRLDSYTPPMNGVEGMIVSRKATNL
-940 EDSGFYSSGK
+940 EEIELSSFESYLKEMKNKYALGTKIRSNKYKKQLDGK
-950 IKTTDGDELNLSL
+950 ILE
-963 WVGKH
+963 GKQILEIPESNKN
-968 FNKYFNF
+968 FSQLQEYIDFAKNKY
-975 DISNEGGL
+975 
-983 GKIISPDQK
+983 
-992 SIRYYRYFNN
+992 
-1002 PTSQDK
+1002 
-1008 EVLTSR
+1008 
-1014 VLETNAQYFNGIII
+1014 
-1028 QVPNKYVTIFENSVL
+1028 
-1043 NFANDKERKE
+1043 
-1053 RWLNALNKNIETE
+1053 NIEI
-1066 NYEELQK
+1066 
-1073 YPTLPFSLV
+1073 
-1082 GVKAR
+1082 R
-1087 LSLLEKLSKQKL
+1087 L
-1099 TTSNSFIN
+1099 
-1107 KIFSSDLD
+1107 
-1115 KEILYVTL
+1115 
-1123 LNSIINDQN
+1123 
-1132 TEQNNE
+1132 
-1138 LFNRFVSSYFQK
+1138 R
-1150 IYDQVDDETTRLKL
+1150 
-1164 YKAVGRLAAS
+1164 
-1174 SNQENVKSKFIDIVN
+1174 
-1189 SNSFDKHHGA
+1189 
-1199 LLASILM
+1199 
-1206 GLDEKNIIE
+1206 
-1215 TQTNLLTLLNDNS
+1215 
-1228 HNIGGLKR
+1228 
-1236 LYNKLESE
+1236 
-1244 DQEYFNYYFSKW
+1244 
-1256 AKKYYYDQYQELEV
+1256 
-1270 ILNSINK
+1270 
-1277 NGNINQ
+1277 
-1283 GIDCNS
+1283 
-1289 NSIQYFAVNHIAL
+1289 
-1302 DYINVFDKCGS
+1302 
-1313 YPLNCHYL
+1313 
-1321 QTIIPNVDTKNQYFF
+1321 
-1336 SYGENRKRKECSDN
+1336 
-1350 NNKSVIYYKAG
+1350 
-1361 KPFSDFVILFFNES
+1361 
-1375 YEYANI
+1375 
-1381 KKGDVRIVP
+1381 
-1390 LFWAENFAAKHHK
+1390 
-1403 KLSGQQLTIALETA
+1403 
-1417 GILLAATTGGQSFTA
+1417 
-1432 VKAITIT
+1432 
-1439 LGASAIGVEIYEND
+1439 
-1453 LLKLEGGKDF
+1453 
-1463 VESVR
+1463 
-1468 LINALVGGAILVKA
+1468 
-1482 VGSSIAVVDLQKIKN
+1482 
-1497 FFINV
+1497 
-1502 PEKAVELKKG
+1502 PE
-1512 LNSFLATAKSG
+1512 
-1523 IHFTKEAL
+1523 
-1531 TEIKALLYE
+1531 
-1540 VDLQSSFKQ
+1540 
-1549 IVQGATVKVKND
+1549 
-1561 LKAYIVA
+1561 
-1568 ANMEYEIASLRYLD
+1568 
-1582 ALDGQK
+1582 
-1588 LLLTPSVVIVD
+1588 
-1599 NTLGYKKIGT
+1599 
-1609 LENVYI
+1609 
-1615 TVNNDTKKAANIG
+1615 
-1628 VYTKGEKVVLSLE
+1628 
-1641 KNLKSEINEIDTYF
+1641 
-1655 NTPIS
+1655 
-1660 TDIKLLLNQWD
+1660 
-1671 DDLLKTLQKD
+1671 
-1681 LSSNSTG
+1681 
-1688 GELRQLLKTE
+1688 
-1698 DDFLKWKLIKEDP
+1698 
-1711 AYAFEISKTDIT
+1711 
-1723 WTKWGKSNFFKTI
+1723 
-1736 TKTGKEFELAILNKI
+1736 
-1751 KTRIGKEY
+1751 
-1759 EALKKL
+1759 
-1765 VPDLD
+1765 
-1770 DRKLVEQ
+1770 
-1777 MHFCLPGLTPPCNK
+1777 
-1791 QGEFFIAD
+1791 
-1799 QVWIKY
+1799 
-1805 DEFDEIVDMV
+1805 
-1815 VVETKLSQ
+1815 
-1823 NTGLTTGQTLAQQQA
+1823 
-1838 GKGSLFY
+1838 
-1845 KPTNAKKTDIN
+1845 
-1856 DILLPK
+1856 
-1862 EIKQGTGI
+1862 
-1870 KLKDFYRL
+1870 
-1878 YGDGNKTFKGIT
+1878 
-1890 K
+1890 

>member
-236 VSKPNLIPGRRYAW
+236 VSKPNLIPSRRYAW

-265 FKNNGYSE
+265 FKNDGYSE

-295 RSRTKL
+295 KSRTKL

-334 QTLIADLEAGE
+334 QTLIANLEAGE
-345 YEFRVGATCETE
+345 YEFRVGASCEGE
-357 RYGINPSYVYS
+357 RYGITPSYVYS

-392 KIAIT
+392 KITIT

-457 DYQLTDGIV
+457 DYQLTDGVV

-487 KKSNEINVPFEIDKV
+487 KKSKDIEVPFEIDKV
-502 ETHNGEIV
+502 ETRNGEIV

-542 STQEYIY
+542 STQEKIY
-549 RIDKDG
+549 HIDKDG
-555 KVSEPQIVAQ
+555 KVSEPQTVAQ

-578 KNGEATALTAK
+578 KGGEATALTAK

-633 TEPFLAKVHI
+633 TEPFLAKVQI

-717 ILVPTSENTSMD
+717 ILVPTVENISMD

-754 TPYLTNGVLETK
+754 TPYLTNGSLETN

-772 TDYSPSQQALIN
+772 TDYSPSQQAIIN
-784 AYKATGKVTNDT
+784 AYKATGKVANDT

-886 QSEGEQISDI
+886 QSEGEYKAWKFLIGSTVEQIPGYENKEKSFISPTSSVITLPAKARDFSFVKGTLIGFTIADERWIALFSKNDSIFKGYYKDAQQDKNENFEIVGKNYFTYKQNKNLIQEIFYVSPSQCNEVNIYKGKISKEAFFSENGGVGSAYFSNIVFDNIKGLSNWELLSTASDPLNCLKKTQREFYKFIIEHYREHNVQISETDKETLRNI
-896 LLLSRFIENIKA
+896 LSKFADVRISSLDAPPAYAIQVKYDEMLKTGIKELIYDLQTNIEKEIGKNEELLKNTSLLIVLDDFKRIHDKYLFYEHLIEIVDKDCVFGEKFRELRDKDGKMKPFLEVAKLIIDGTYEILSLNELLENTTCTLKMLRIPPNVWNSDRIDYKTA
-908 HSFKIDY
+908 ESFK
-915 DYSKKELSDET
+915 E
-926 INFLPEVTLRFSKL
+926 F
-940 EDSGFYSSGK
+940 
-950 IKTTDGDELNLSL
+950 
-963 WVGKH
+963 
-968 FNKYFNF
+968 
-975 DISNEGGL
+975 
-983 GKIISPDQK
+983 
-992 SIRYYRYFNN
+992 
-1002 PTSQDK
+1002 
-1008 EVLTSR
+1008 
-1014 VLETNAQYFNGIII
+1014 
-1028 QVPNKYVTIFENSVL
+1028 
-1043 NFANDKERKE
+1043 
-1053 RWLNALNKNIETE
+1053 
-1066 NYEELQK
+1066 
-1073 YPTLPFSLV
+1073 
-1082 GVKAR
+1082 
-1087 LSLLEKLSKQKL
+1087 LEKLGFDTNNVILSSLLNAQFEL
-1099 TTSNSFIN
+1099 GAPCSCGMWNSTVDLVVGI
-1107 KIFSSDLD
+1107 SDLAAGISQKPTD
-1115 KEILYVTL
+1115 LVKG
-1123 LNSIINDQN
+1123 INN
-1132 TEQNNE
+1132 FISA
-1138 LFNRFVSSYFQK
+1138 LFQS
-1150 IYDQVDDETTRLKL
+1150 DTWEAMGDALK
-1164 YKAVGRLAAS
+1164 
-1174 SNQENVKSKFIDIVN
+1174 
-1189 SNSFDKHHGA
+1189 KHHGVYNTSVKTPQA
-1199 LLASILM
+1199 VYGACYDAIFVAS
-1206 GLDEKNIIE
+1206 
-1215 TQTNLLTLLNDNS
+1215 
-1228 HNIGGLKR
+1228 
-1236 LYNKLESE
+1236 
-1244 DQEYFNYYFSKW
+1244 
-1256 AKKYYYDQYQELEV
+1256 
-1270 ILNSINK
+1270 
-1277 NGNINQ
+1277 
-1283 GIDCNS
+1283 
-1289 NSIQYFAVNHIAL
+1289 
-1302 DYINVFDKCGS
+1302 
-1313 YPLNCHYL
+1313 
-1321 QTIIPNVDTKNQYFF
+1321 FF
-1336 SYGENRKRKECSDN
+1336 VG
-1350 NNKSVIYYKAG
+1350 AG
-1361 KPFSDFVILFFNES
+1361 
-1375 YEYANI
+1375 
-1381 KKGDVRIVP
+1381 
-1390 LFWAENFAAKHHK
+1390 
-1403 KLSGQQLTIALETA
+1403 
-1417 GILLAATTGGQSFTA
+1417 
-1432 VKAITIT
+1432 
-1439 LGASAIGVEIYEND
+1439 
-1453 LLKLEGGKDF
+1453 
-1463 VESVR
+1463 
-1468 LINALVGGAILVKA
+1468 
-1482 VGSSIAVVDLQKIKN
+1482 
-1497 FFINV
+1497 
-1502 PEKAVELKKG
+1502 
-1512 LNSFLATAKSG
+1512 
-1523 IHFTKEAL
+1523 
-1531 TEIKALLYE
+1531 EIKALSE
-1540 VDLQSSFKQ
+1540 ASSFADVMRVVGKVGSNGKAFVVSLSKIPNVATQ
-1549 IVQGATVKVKND
+1549 KAALFLADHCTEVLRFLPKEGKIYIYSKLIDAELARFTAQGIELLPQAGKIEQVLFETTEEITDVNGKTGKLIVGKDAQGKIVLEIAGEATNINKLQQFLSNNDKVVALIKKLNSKFNKVDDFAKRFEELYQKVPKNSVKAIDDLMDDLKHLFTEHIDEIPEGQLVAFLNELLETGDKFKAGAT
-1561 LKAYIVA
+1561 
-1568 ANMEYEIASLRYLD
+1568 
-1582 ALDGQK
+1582 
-1588 LLLTPSVVIVD
+1588 
-1599 NTLGYKKIGT
+1599 
-1609 LENVYI
+1609 
-1615 TVNNDTKKAANIG
+1615 
-1628 VYTKGEKVVLSLE
+1628 SLE
-1641 KNLKSEINEIDTYF
+1641 VIRNIKSYLPAKF
-1655 NTPIS
+1655 HS
-1660 TDIKLLLNQWD
+1660 
-1671 DDLLKTLQKD
+1671 TLQKLELED
-1681 LSSNSTG
+1681 LISYADEAGDFRFDIKWKASNSEGFPISIFIDTKNYSTARNMFKNLG
-1688 GELRQLLKTE
+1688 QYKAYLEVI
-1698 DDFLKWKLIKEDP
+1698 DDFEQLYIIQQGGRGVTRKEVIERLESAIAKD
-1711 AYAFEISKTDIT
+1711 A
-1723 WTKWGKSNFFKTI
+1723 KS
-1736 TKTGKEFELAILNKI
+1736 
-1751 KTRIGKEY
+1751 
-1759 EALKKL
+1759 
-1765 VPDLD
+1765 V
-1770 DRKLVEQ
+1770 
-1777 MHFCLPGLTPPCNK
+1777 
-1791 QGEFFIAD
+1791 
-1799 QVWIKY
+1799 
-1805 DEFDEIVDMV
+1805 FD
-1815 VVETKLSQ
+1815 
-1823 NTGLTTGQTLAQQQA
+1823 
-1838 GKGSLFY
+1838 
-1845 KPTNAKKTDIN
+1845 AKKSLWRNMGIRSF
-1856 DILLPK
+1856 K
-1862 EIKQGTGI
+1862 ELEDFAKTKELSTSTKYRAFQESIKV
-1870 KLKDFYRL
+1870 
-1878 YGDGNKTFKGIT
+1878 TF
-1890 K
+1890 

>member
-1 MRLFSYIFLFLLT
+1 
-14 TWQLI
+14 
-19 AQTYPVQVVP
+19 VQVVP

-236 VSKPNLIPGRRYAW
+236 VSKPNLIPSRRYAW

-265 FKNNGYSE
+265 FKNDGYSE

-295 RSRTKL
+295 KSRTKL

-345 YEFRVGATCETE
+345 YEFRVGASCEGE
-357 RYGINPSYVYS
+357 RYGITPSYVYS

-392 KIAIT
+392 KITIT

-457 DYQLTDGIV
+457 DYQLTDGVV

-487 KKSNEINVPFEIDKV
+487 KKSNEINVPFEIEKV
-502 ETHNGEIV
+502 ETRNGEIV

-542 STQEYIY
+542 STQEKIY
-549 RIDKDG
+549 HIDKDG
-555 KVSEPQIVAQ
+555 KVSEPQTVAQ

-633 TEPFLAKVHI
+633 TEPFLAKVQI
-643 TDKNI
+643 TNKNI
-648 SADSLIFKTDKGA
+648 STDSLIFKTDKGA

-850 QGNVPSLMDYTSDE
+850 HGNVPSLMDYTSDE
-864 ALLFADWKQIN
+864 NLLFADWKQIN

-963 WVGKH
+963 WVGKY
-968 FNKYFNF
+968 FNKYLKFDNFNNS
-975 DISNEGGL
+975 IR
-983 GKIISPDQK
+983 KIKSPDQK
-992 SIRYYRYFNN
+992 SVRYYYSFASL
-1002 PTSQDK
+1002 TAKDQ
-1008 EVLTSR
+1008 EILTSR
-1014 VLETNAQYFNGIII
+1014 VLNYKDFNGIII
-1028 QVPNKYVTIFENSVL
+1028 LVSNEYVTTFENSVL

-1099 TTSNSFIN
+1099 TTTNSFIN

-1150 IYDQVDDETTRLKL
+1150 IYNEIDDETTRLKF

-1244 DQEYFNYYFSKW
+1244 EQEYFNYYFSKW

-1270 ILNSINK
+1270 ILNSINR

-1417 GILLAATTGGQSFTA
+1417 GILLAATTGGQSITA

-1512 LNSFLATAKSG
+1512 LNSFLATTKSG
-1523 IHFTKEAL
+1523 FKFTNEAL

-1549 IVQGATVKVKND
+1549 IVQGATAKVKND

-1615 TVNNDTKKAANIG
+1615 TVNNDAKKAANIG

-1660 TDIKLLLNQWD
+1660 TDIKLLLNQWN

-1711 AYAFEISKTDIT
+1711 AYAFKLSKENSS
-1723 WTKWGKSNFFKTI
+1723 WTKWGKSNFFKTNTQLGRQFESLVSSKI
-1736 TKTGKEFELAILNKI
+1736 RNIPPFSTLYKDYTHLKQVYLKGVKDNIIADDLFVKELRDERGRSYFKAIISDSKLKATSPWTANQKSELIDVFKNNPNKKYIEFEV
-1751 KTRIGKEY
+1751 RSD
-1759 EALKKL
+1759 KL
-1765 VPDLD
+1765 PINS
-1770 DRKLVEQ
+1770 
-1777 MHFCLPGLTPPCNK
+1777 P
-1791 QGEFFIAD
+1791 I
-1799 QVWIKY
+1799 
-1805 DEFDEIVDMV
+1805 
-1815 VVETKLSQ
+1815 
-1823 NTGLTTGQTLAQQQA
+1823 
-1838 GKGSLFY
+1838 
-1845 KPTNAKKTDIN
+1845 KKTDKIRIYREDVYKIISEGDN
-1856 DILLPK
+1856 
-1862 EIKQGTGI
+1862 IKIPPIQM
-1870 KLKDFYRL
+1870 F
-1878 YGDGNKTFKGIT
+1878 
-1890 K
+1890 

>member
-29 VLTPPY
+29 MLTPPY

-45 MANKVQLQLITT
+45 MANRVQLQLITT
-57 DLSVQNRP
+57 DLSVQNRS

-91 RISGGEILRLT
+91 RINGGEILRLT

-112 RNLQGITSQQYAS
+112 RNLQGITSQQYTS

-136 RVKDVLSGRWLS
+136 RVKDVLSNRWLS

-157 MLNDPPILNIPSDN
+157 MLNDPPILNIPTDN

-189 QINATNVTYSF
+189 QINATNITYSF

-236 VSKPNLIPGRRYAW
+236 VSKPNLIPGRRYVW

-295 RSRTKL
+295 KSRTKL

-345 YEFRVGATCETE
+345 YEFRVGASCKGE
-357 RYGINPSYVYS
+357 RYGITPSYVYS

-392 KIAIT
+392 KITIT

-457 DYQLTDGIV
+457 DYQLTDGVV

-502 ETHNGEIV
+502 ETRNGEIV

-542 STQEYIY
+542 STQEKIY
-549 RIDKDG
+549 HIDKDG
-555 KVSEPQIVAQ
+555 KVSEPQTVAQ

-578 KNGEATALTAK
+578 KNGEATVLTAK

-616 QKLDGKYIPFK
+616 QKMDGKYIPFK
-627 AVVKGE
+627 AVVKDE

-668 EGSNDFLLTLK
+668 EGSDDFLLTLK

-717 ILVPTSENTSMD
+717 TLIPTAENLT
-729 IDRVKS
+729 IDVEKVKA
-735 IYSKIGVTL
+735 IYSKVGVTL

-754 TPYLTNGVLETK
+754 SPYLTNGVLETK

-784 AYKATGKVTNDT
+784 AYKATEKVANDT

-886 QSEGEQISDI
+886 QEEGENLLKKNSPMMVQRYIEYFRCTRKQKGTIYSDADKVDVYAKDITIGGVKYAEIIIEFLGKNNIEFKNYFSPKDYQNDEKVIHDDSEDKLVITFGGTIRFSIFSKDRFKLINYLYNDNDKHIELVKSILSNISAYKGGNKAAFEYINSLDVCTLSSIDFDTIRKVLKVLTDTKLSLTDTREKAIIRI
-896 LLLSRFIENIKA
+896 LSSLKENDFPKFIALLKEDNYKVFNRLYTDLDDAVLFYGNNNYTGFVKFLIEIYKKINSNTSLSQEIIGELSREKNEFSVILNVTPTNTRFFQRGWYHPEQRKVSVYAMERTMVPIKTTHGQDITPKDIKGEKIGELSPLSFVLIYKTNSGVSLIEEALSTAGSSSIYYAVPAIFLDYYQHKKHLDKIEKDAAFAFDMLTIGSSGGVALATKISKVRRVWATIEVIGAVGNIAANTAQSMNANLPFAKAVHYYNLAMGVIGIKNITQLGYGVAKNLAKNVKNNAKLLENYEHWQREVAQLDNLPQAERQLIENQREVLKGLELTNEVKGVENLIKTVNTEQKLLKNGK
-908 HSFKIDY
+908 FIDDLLEA
-915 DYSKKELSDET
+915 DYQKYLTRKSKQGKTPKDRLEWKESRDYWLNDSPMARGNKFNKKAWKE
-926 INFLPEVTLRFSKL
+926 NWYRYNEVTLENGKRLDSYTPPMNGVEGMIVSRKATNL
-940 EDSGFYSSGK
+940 EEIELSSFESYLKEMKNKYALGTKIRSNKYKKQLDGK
-950 IKTTDGDELNLSL
+950 ILE
-963 WVGKH
+963 GKQILEIPESNKN
-968 FNKYFNF
+968 FSQLQEYIDFAKNKY
-975 DISNEGGL
+975 
-983 GKIISPDQK
+983 
-992 SIRYYRYFNN
+992 
-1002 PTSQDK
+1002 
-1008 EVLTSR
+1008 
-1014 VLETNAQYFNGIII
+1014 
-1028 QVPNKYVTIFENSVL
+1028 
-1043 NFANDKERKE
+1043 
-1053 RWLNALNKNIETE
+1053 NIEI
-1066 NYEELQK
+1066 
-1073 YPTLPFSLV
+1073 
-1082 GVKAR
+1082 R
-1087 LSLLEKLSKQKL
+1087 L
-1099 TTSNSFIN
+1099 
-1107 KIFSSDLD
+1107 
-1115 KEILYVTL
+1115 
-1123 LNSIINDQN
+1123 
-1132 TEQNNE
+1132 
-1138 LFNRFVSSYFQK
+1138 R
-1150 IYDQVDDETTRLKL
+1150 
-1164 YKAVGRLAAS
+1164 
-1174 SNQENVKSKFIDIVN
+1174 
-1189 SNSFDKHHGA
+1189 
-1199 LLASILM
+1199 
-1206 GLDEKNIIE
+1206 
-1215 TQTNLLTLLNDNS
+1215 
-1228 HNIGGLKR
+1228 
-1236 LYNKLESE
+1236 
-1244 DQEYFNYYFSKW
+1244 
-1256 AKKYYYDQYQELEV
+1256 
-1270 ILNSINK
+1270 
-1277 NGNINQ
+1277 
-1283 GIDCNS
+1283 
-1289 NSIQYFAVNHIAL
+1289 
-1302 DYINVFDKCGS
+1302 
-1313 YPLNCHYL
+1313 
-1321 QTIIPNVDTKNQYFF
+1321 
-1336 SYGENRKRKECSDN
+1336 
-1350 NNKSVIYYKAG
+1350 
-1361 KPFSDFVILFFNES
+1361 
-1375 YEYANI
+1375 
-1381 KKGDVRIVP
+1381 
-1390 LFWAENFAAKHHK
+1390 
-1403 KLSGQQLTIALETA
+1403 
-1417 GILLAATTGGQSFTA
+1417 
-1432 VKAITIT
+1432 
-1439 LGASAIGVEIYEND
+1439 
-1453 LLKLEGGKDF
+1453 
-1463 VESVR
+1463 
-1468 LINALVGGAILVKA
+1468 
-1482 VGSSIAVVDLQKIKN
+1482 
-1497 FFINV
+1497 
-1502 PEKAVELKKG
+1502 PE
-1512 LNSFLATAKSG
+1512 
-1523 IHFTKEAL
+1523 
-1531 TEIKALLYE
+1531 
-1540 VDLQSSFKQ
+1540 
-1549 IVQGATVKVKND
+1549 
-1561 LKAYIVA
+1561 
-1568 ANMEYEIASLRYLD
+1568 
-1582 ALDGQK
+1582 
-1588 LLLTPSVVIVD
+1588 
-1599 NTLGYKKIGT
+1599 
-1609 LENVYI
+1609 
-1615 TVNNDTKKAANIG
+1615 
-1628 VYTKGEKVVLSLE
+1628 
-1641 KNLKSEINEIDTYF
+1641 
-1655 NTPIS
+1655 
-1660 TDIKLLLNQWD
+1660 
-1671 DDLLKTLQKD
+1671 
-1681 LSSNSTG
+1681 
-1688 GELRQLLKTE
+1688 
-1698 DDFLKWKLIKEDP
+1698 
-1711 AYAFEISKTDIT
+1711 
-1723 WTKWGKSNFFKTI
+1723 
-1736 TKTGKEFELAILNKI
+1736 
-1751 KTRIGKEY
+1751 
-1759 EALKKL
+1759 
-1765 VPDLD
+1765 
-1770 DRKLVEQ
+1770 
-1777 MHFCLPGLTPPCNK
+1777 
-1791 QGEFFIAD
+1791 
-1799 QVWIKY
+1799 
-1805 DEFDEIVDMV
+1805 
-1815 VVETKLSQ
+1815 
-1823 NTGLTTGQTLAQQQA
+1823 
-1838 GKGSLFY
+1838 
-1845 KPTNAKKTDIN
+1845 
-1856 DILLPK
+1856 
-1862 EIKQGTGI
+1862 
-1870 KLKDFYRL
+1870 
-1878 YGDGNKTFKGIT
+1878 
-1890 K
+1890 